1 MSFFFGNKNKTKDDL
16 DAEYYERQK
25 AYNKAKQEQRL
36 KNARAAGIRDAERE
50 ANRKPF
56 YKKLAGVGM
65 ALGKDMLDGASKT
78 NPDVFFSFDKPKPKR
93 RRQKK
98 RKR

>member
-25 AYNKAKQEQRL
+25 AYNQAKQEQRI

-50 ANRKPF
+50 AHRKPF
-56 YKKLAGVGM
+56 YQKLIGAGM
-65 ALGKDMLDGASKT
+65 ALGKDVMAGASKT
-78 NPDVFFSFDKPKPKR
+78 NPDVFFSFDKPKPK
-93 RRQKK
+93 K
-98 RKR
+98 RKKKK